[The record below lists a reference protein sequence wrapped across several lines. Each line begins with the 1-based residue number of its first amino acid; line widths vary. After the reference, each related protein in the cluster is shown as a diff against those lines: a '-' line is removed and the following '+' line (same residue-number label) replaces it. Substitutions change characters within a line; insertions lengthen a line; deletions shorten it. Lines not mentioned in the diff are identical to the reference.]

1 MIKNTASSINRLDT
15 SSNIASPVKAALY
28 NCRRKP
34 SLILNYTFQ
43 IYACPDD
50 QDYQDDHNQSINHI
64 FQYHFIAQLSYYQNK
79 RRLSW

>member
-15 SSNIASPVKAALY
+15 TSHIASLVKAGLN
-28 NCRRKP
+28 NCGGKP

-50 QDYQDDHNQSINHI
+50 QDCQDDHNQSIKHI
-64 FQYHFIAQLSYYQNK
+64 FQYHFIAH
-79 RRLSW
+79 